1 MKAAVILGST
11 GILLSGAISRAMASE
26 EEVGSTVAGGTL
38 TATTAGATLAG
49 VTLDGSNQSVTGNST
64 QWTITDARGTG
75 AAWTLSA
82 SATTPTSAGGG
93 IETTPRTISVENLAI
108 TPGTVTAGTGSD
120 AATNI
125 DAPLL
130 PLSTSAQALLSA
142 TSPSKGS
149 YTLTPTFSLAIPAN
163 AYRSNYYGAVGSTAL
178 NPYISTIT
186 FTIA

>member
-11 GILLSGAISRAMASE
+11 GILLSGAISPAMA
-26 EEVGSTVAGGTL
+26 EEVESTVTGGNL

-49 VTLDGSNQSVTGNST
+49 VTLNGFDQVVTGDST

-75 AAWTLSA
+75 AAWTLQA
-82 SATTPTSAGGG
+82 SATTLTSKAGTA
-93 IETTPRTISVENLAI
+93 ELTARTIPVGNLSI

-130 PLSTSAQALLSA
+130 PLSTLEQDLVSAP
-142 TSPSKGS
+142 SPSKGS
-149 YTLTPTFSLAIPAN
+149 YTLTPTFSLTIPAN
-163 AYRSNYYGAVGSTAL
+163 AYRSNYSAAIGSTPL
-178 NPYISTIT
+178 IPYISTIT

>member
-11 GILLSGAISRAMASE
+11 GILLSGAISPAMA
-26 EEVGSTVAGGTL
+26 EEVETTVTGGTL

-49 VTLDGSNQSVTGNST
+49 VTLDGSNQSVTGDST

-82 SATTPTSAGGG
+82 SATTLTSKAG
-93 IETTPRTISVENLAI
+93 TADLTARTISIDNLSI
-108 TPGTVTAGTGSD
+108 TPREITAGTGSD

-125 DAPLL
+125 GAPLRK
-130 PLSTSAQALLSA
+130 LSTSAQALLSA
-142 TSPSKGS
+142 TSPSKGR
-149 YTLTPTFSLAIPAN
+149 YTLTPTFSLTIPAN
-163 AYRSNYYGAVGSTAL
+163 AYRSNYSAAIGSTPL
-178 NPYISTIT
+178 IPYISTIT